1 MTSTACDDGVV
12 TPESDLV
19 TTRGLVVPAAAL
31 QWSFTR
37 SGGAGGQNVNKV
49 ATRATLRVDRADV
62 RGRAIQLERLAGAL
76 PDTITVSS
84 QEARSQWR
92 NRQLCQER
100 LIELLDN
107 AAAPPPRE
115 RRATRPTK
123 GAVERRL
130 TSKKKASRRKSE
142 RRRVTDD

>member
-1 MTSTACDDGVV
+1 MTL
-12 TPESDLV
+12 ESDLV
-19 TTRGLVVPAAAL
+19 TTRGLVVPASAIE
-31 QWSFTR
+31 WSFTR

-49 ATRATLRVDRADV
+49 ATRATLRVERADV
-62 RGRAIQLERLAGAL
+62 RGRPIQLERLAEAL

-100 LIELLDN
+100 LIELLDR
-107 AAAPPPRE
+107 AAAPPPRA
-115 RRATRPTK
+115 RRATKPTK

-130 TSKKKASRRKSE
+130 TSKKKASQRKSE

>member
-1 MTSTACDDGVV
+1 M

-49 ATRATLRVDRADV
+49 STRATLRVERGDV
-62 RGRAIQLERLAGAL
+62 RGRSIQLERLAEAL

-130 TSKKKASRRKSE
+130 TSKKKASQRKTE

>member
-1 MTSTACDDGVV
+1 MPENS
-12 TPESDLV
+12 ESDLV

-49 ATRATLRVDRADV
+49 STRATLRVERGDV
-62 RGRAIQLERLAGAL
+62 RGRSIQLERLAEAL

-130 TSKKKASRRKSE
+130 TSKKKASQRKTE

>member
-1 MTSTACDDGVV
+1 MSPTACDDVVV
-12 TPESDLV
+12 TPEVDLV
-19 TTRGLVVPAAAL
+19 TARGLVVPAAAL
-31 QWSFTR
+31 HWSFAR

-49 ATRATLRVDRADV
+49 ATRATLRVRLDAIT
-62 RGRAIQLERLAGAL
+62 GRPVLLERLAASL

-84 QEARSQWR
+84 QVARSQWR
-92 NRQLCQER
+92 NRQMCQER
-100 LIELLDN
+100 LIEILDR

-115 RRATRPTK
+115 RRATKPSK

-130 TSKKKASRRKSE
+130 TSKKKASQRKSE

>member
-1 MTSTACDDGVV
+1 M

-49 ATRATLRVDRADV
+49 STRATLRVERGDV
-62 RGRAIQLERLAGAL
+62 RGRSIQLERLAEAL

-130 TSKKKASRRKSE
+130 TSKKKASQRKTE
-142 RRRVTDD
+142 RRTVTDD

>member
-1 MTSTACDDGVV
+1 M

-19 TTRGLVVPAAAL
+19 TARGLVVPAAAL
-31 QWSFTR
+31 QWTFAR

-49 ATRATLRVDRADV
+49 ATRAVLRVRRDDV
-62 RGRAIQLERLAGAL
+62 EGRAILKDRLAAAL

-84 QEARSQWR
+84 QTARSQWR

-100 LIELLDN
+100 LIEILDR

-123 GAVERRL
+123 GSVERRL
-130 TSKKKASRRKSE
+130 TSKKKASQRKSE

>member
-1 MTSTACDDGVV
+1 MTL
-12 TPESDLV
+12 ESDLV

-31 QWSFTR
+31 SWTFAR

-49 ATRATLRVDRADV
+49 STRATLRIRREDV
-62 RGRAIQLERLAGAL
+62 AGRPILLERLAATL
-76 PDTITVSS
+76 PDTLTVSS

-92 NRQLCQER
+92 NRQLCRER
-100 LIELLDN
+100 LIEILDG

-123 GAVERRL
+123 GSVERRL
-130 TSKKKASRRKSE
+130 TSKKKASQRKSE
-142 RRRVTDD
+142 RRRIGDE

>member
-1 MTSTACDDGVV
+1 M

-49 ATRATLRVDRADV
+49 STRATLLVERSDV
-62 RGRAIQLERLAGAL
+62 RGRAIQLERLAEAL

-100 LIELLDN
+100 LIEILDQ
-107 AAAPPPRE
+107 AAAPPPQQ

-130 TSKKKASRRKSE
+130 TSKKKASQRKSE
-142 RRRVTDD
+142 RRRVTED

>member
-1 MTSTACDDGVV
+1 M

-19 TTRGLVVPAAAL
+19 STRGLVVPAAAL
-31 QWSFTR
+31 QWTFAR

-49 ATRATLRVDRADV
+49 STRAVLRVRRDDV
-62 RGRAIQLERLAGAL
+62 EGRAVLKDRLAAAL
-76 PDTITVSS
+76 PDVITVSS
-84 QEARSQWR
+84 QTARSQWR

-100 LIELLDN
+100 LLEILDR

-123 GAVERRL
+123 GSVERRL
-130 TSKKKASRRKSE
+130 TSKKKASQRKSE

>member
-12 TPESDLV
+12 TPESDIV

-31 QWSFTR
+31 QWSFAR

-49 ATRATLRVDRADV
+49 ATRATLRVRRDDV
-62 RGRAIQLERLAGAL
+62 AGRSIQRERLAAAL
-76 PDTITVSS
+76 PETITVSS
-84 QEARSQWR
+84 QTARSQWR

-100 LIELLDN
+100 LIEILDR
-107 AAAPPPRE
+107 AVAPPPRE
-115 RRATRPTK
+115 RRATKPSK

-130 TSKKKASRRKSE
+130 TSKKKASQRKSE
-142 RRRVTDD
+142 RRRVTDE